1 MSNFREEWTVCPL
14 RSPAAEQELV
24 RGVNTA
30 HATARSFFVLTM
42 ETISQVTDRRAGTG
56 FQESV
61 LAARLVLRK

>member
-1 MSNFREEWTVCPL
+1 MVSTLHTR
-14 RSPAAEQELV
+14 Q
-24 RGVNTA
+24 
-30 HATARSFFVLTM
+30 ARSFFVLTM